1 MNAITLHPIV
11 ELRRFCAGCLRVIRR
26 TPHVDVELMFDGA
39 MDIAKDISTE
49 RVDRELRLKQQIAK
63 AQHPESPGGK
73 NITPTEIAPIVAEA
87 DGMVNLLAAEA
98 QTVAKV
104 A

>member
-1 MNAITLHPIV
+1 MSTTLLHPIV

-39 MDIAKDISTE
+39 KAIAEDIAKE
-49 RVDRELRLKQQIAK
+49 RIDRECRLKAQIAK
-63 AQHPESPGGK
+63 AQAPDSPGGRH
-73 NITPTEIAPIVAEA
+73 ITPTEIAPIVAEA

>member
-1 MNAITLHPIV
+1 MNAIQLHPII
-11 ELRRFCAGCLRVIRR
+11 EARRFFAGCLRVIRR
-26 TPHVDVELMFDGA
+26 TPHVDAELMFDGA
-39 MDIAKDISTE
+39 KAIAEDISKE
-49 RVDRELRLKQQIAK
+49 RIDRECRLKEQIAK

-87 DGMVNLLAAEA
+87 DGTVNLIAGEA
-98 QTVAKV
+98 QALAKV